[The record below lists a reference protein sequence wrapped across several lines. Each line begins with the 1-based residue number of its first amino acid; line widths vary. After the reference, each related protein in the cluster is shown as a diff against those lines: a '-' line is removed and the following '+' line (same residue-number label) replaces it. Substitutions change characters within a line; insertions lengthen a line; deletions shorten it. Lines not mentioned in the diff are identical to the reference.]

1 MAGGGEGFFLKKEKT
16 GRAGKILDIKTVPWY
31 NKMLSY
37 PYRKERSPPRSV
49 RRIPQPGGKHKR
61 SSRETYNCAGRAQN
75 PDAEKF
81 VGIHKGSGGTGRSG
95 GEKC

>member
-16 GRAGKILDIKTVPWY
+16 GRAGKILDIKTAPWY

-37 PYRKERSPPRSV
+37 PYEKERSPPRSV

-61 SSRETYNCAGRAQN
+61 SSRETCNRAGRAQN
-75 PDAEKF
+75 SAAEKF
-81 VGIHKGSGGTGRSG
+81 VGNYKGADGTGRL
-95 GEKC
+95 